1 MNRSIPREMQSK
13 ETIEAW
19 IRSFRAGD
27 SVAFSHLYAS
37 YQPMLHH
44 TVSAMGLHRE
54 DGEGQSV
61 ADEAF
66 HSALLHWDADAGASF
81 GTYAKR
87 CVENALKRLLRS
99 RATQAPLVGVD
110 VDTIPTGGG
119 AESSLVRRESEERTL
134 ALVRSIASDEEYRVF
149 YCILWRGESVAEY
162 QLYSGK
168 TRKQVENARA
178 RLLKKLKQYPELY
191 AQLTT

>member
-1 MNRSIPREMQSK
+1 MQMESK

-27 SVAFSHLYAS
+27 PSAFARLYAA

-44 TVSAMGLHRE
+44 AVSSHGLYRE

-66 HSALLHWDADAGASF
+66 HSALLHWDAEGDAGF

-87 CVENALKRLLRS
+87 CVENALKRFV
-99 RATQAPLVGVD
+99 RARAAEAPIVGVD
-110 VDTIPTGGG
+110 VDTIAAGGG
-119 AESSLVRRESEERTL
+119 AERRLLRRESEERTL
-134 ALVRSIASDEEYRVF
+134 TLVRSIASDEEYRVF
-149 YCILWRGESVAEY
+149 YAILWCGESVAEY
-162 QLYSGK
+162 QRRSGK

-178 RLLKKLKQYPELY
+178 RLLRKLKQYPELY